1 MRVCFFSRLASD
13 HVHGGL
19 QSDLDS
25 RARWLV
31 ERGHEVTVLT
41 TAHPQLGDVQTR
53 DGMSLHFLQGTSPE
67 RQNGTWRRKS
77 LERFLQLHRSNP
89 FDLVIM
95 VGGGGWQYARLR
107 KLHPEVPPVVMLMQS
122 PLLWNLSATM
132 RYPSP
137 LNLVRSLWS
146 LYYLMCWNRRYGRSV
161 DAVLVLSESVRRAA
175 LAEGSFNDEQVHV
188 IPNGVNTRC
197 FRPCERPREIRE
209 RWGIRQDDP
218 VAIWVSRFRAEKG
231 WRETL
236 GTASLLRKRFPRFR
250 LILAVAGLRAGR
262 ARLMA
267 LMRKLDLT
275 SCVIVAEDVPHSKL
289 AEYYQAADV
298 LLAPLHGP
306 EGQPLILIEAMAC
319 GLPIVAS
326 AIESVTEIVVDG
338 TYGSLVS
345 RFRDPKELANA
356 AIPFLENREARVRAG
371 VRCRER
377 VLAVYDE
384 RVASK
389 RTVDLLERIA
399 GMPETAMS
407 PIHTAAVSAT

>member
-77 LERFLQLHRSNP
+77 VERFLQLHRSNP

-137 LNLVRSLWS
+137 LNLVRSFWS

-161 DAVLVLSESVRRAA
+161 EAVLVLSESVRRAA

-236 GTASLLRKRFPRFR
+236 GTAALLRKRFPRFR

-262 ARLMA
+262 ARLM
-267 LMRKLDLT
+267 
-275 SCVIVAEDVPHSKL
+275 
-289 AEYYQAADV
+289 
-298 LLAPLHGP
+298 
-306 EGQPLILIEAMAC
+306 
-319 GLPIVAS
+319 
-326 AIESVTEIVVDG
+326 
-338 TYGSLVS
+338 
-345 RFRDPKELANA
+345 
-356 AIPFLENREARVRAG
+356 
-371 VRCRER
+371 
-377 VLAVYDE
+377 
-384 RVASK
+384 
-389 RTVDLLERIA
+389 
-399 GMPETAMS
+399 
-407 PIHTAAVSAT
+407 